1 MQIQHTSL
9 LKKTGIIA
17 LLPLFL
23 FLSGCTTI
31 YDTAGLG
38 MVVYGKDRMLPYFL
52 STDDP
57 EVACTMGEAMS
68 PVIGSFGSVTD
79 EFGSLLG
86 LASGMCADMKA
97 KEAELRNLRAM
108 RLNLPSEARDA
119 RTQQKRYL
127 ALAAKRLHAGYLA
140 TVRVHGEP
148 GESCPVFSSEAS
160 ELFWIM
166 GLIDGMQALVADIAS
181 GTSIGV
187 PLSIVPKIQR
197 SMNCL
202 DNEKWW
208 GLPEG
213 IEALTMILLPGD
225 PPAGVDPEKNLQ
237 HAVDIG
243 NQQGV
248 RMVQM
253 LQATLYAG
261 NGDYERV
268 KRIIKDHVKSKSE
281 VAPIR
286 SLRFLDEVATL
297 QIRLISDIMW
307 TKATGERTPYGKLG
321 VFWDDKPSM
330 DSSALDIDD
339 LL

>member
-1 MQIQHTSL
+1 MMLNTRLISAFF
-9 LKKTGIIA
+9 GII
-17 LLPLFL
+17 LPTSL
-23 FLSGCTTI
+23 FLSGCTTV
-31 YDTAGLG
+31 YDTAGMG
-38 MVVYGKDRMLPYFL
+38 MVVYGKDRILPYFL

-57 EVACTMGEAMS
+57 DVACTMGEGMS
-68 PVIGSFGSVTD
+68 PIIGSFGSVTD

-86 LASGMCADMKA
+86 MASGMCADMKA
-97 KEAELRNLRAM
+97 KEAQLRNLRAM
-108 RLNLPSEARDA
+108 KLNLPSEARDA
-119 RTQQKRYL
+119 RTQQKQYL

-166 GLIDGMQALVADIAS
+166 GLIDGMQALVADVSS

-197 SMNCL
+197 SMACL
-202 DNEKWW
+202 ENEKWW

-213 IEALTMILLPGD
+213 VEALTMILLPGD
-225 PPAGVDPEKNLQ
+225 PPNGIDPEEKLQ
-237 HAVDIG
+237 HAVNIG

-261 NGDYERV
+261 KGDNERV
-268 KRIIKDHVKSKSE
+268 KRIIRSHVKSKAE
-281 VAPIR
+281 IAPIR
-286 SLRFLDEVATL
+286 GLRFLDEVATL
-297 QIRLISDIMW
+297 QIKLISDIMW
-307 TKATGERTPYGKLG
+307 TKATGERTPFGKLG
-321 VFWDDKPSM
+321 VFWDDKPSEN
-330 DSSALDIDD
+330 STALDIDD
-339 LL
+339 LI